1 MSGGRLIAV
10 VGPSGAGKD
19 RVIAG
24 IARAASHI
32 APVTRVITRAPDL
45 PGEACTPVSPAQFA
59 AMQDAGAFCLH
70 WQAHGLRY
78 GIPAQVVS
86 DVQSGAQRIVN
97 LSRGVLAQ
105 AQALCPDLVVLH
117 VTARPETLARR
128 LIGRGRET
136 ATGIEGRLARR
147 GADLPEGLA
156 RVDLQNDGPLNE
168 TIARALH
175 LLEGTGTPTGRRT
188 GATGKVP
195 E

>member
-1 MSGGRLIAV
+1 MSAGRLIAV

-24 IARAASHI
+24 IAQAKPQI
-32 APVTRVITRAPDL
+32 VPVTRVITRAPD
-45 PGEACTPVSPAQFA
+45 PAGEACTAVDPTEFSELQA
-59 AMQDAGAFCLH
+59 AGAFCLH

-86 DVQSGAQRIVN
+86 DVRGGAQRIVN
-97 LSRGVLAQ
+97 LSRAVLSEAQ
-105 AQALCPDLVVLH
+105 AIFPELLVLH

-128 LIGRGRET
+128 LMRRDRES
-136 ATGIEGRLARR
+136 ASEIEERLARAAPDLPR
-147 GADLPEGLA
+147 DIKCADLP
-156 RVDLQNDGPLNE
+156 NDGPLEE

-175 LLEGTGTPTGRRT
+175 LLARDDPQPDPCLV
-188 GATGKVP
+188 ATGKVP